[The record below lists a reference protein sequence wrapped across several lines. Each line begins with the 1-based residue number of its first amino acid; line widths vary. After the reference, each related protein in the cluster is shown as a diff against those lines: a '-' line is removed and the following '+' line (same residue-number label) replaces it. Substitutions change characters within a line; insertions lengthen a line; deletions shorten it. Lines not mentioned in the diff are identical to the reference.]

1 MIFPMVWR
9 GISLIFDNMNPFP
22 PLLSTSNPCML
33 ISLIKQNIWAH
44 LNNIMT
50 VTNLFVYDILIL
62 IFALHPDLFSFP
74 LVFPA
79 PPPTPVLFI
88 YSSSTS
94 LQKKRTGILELA
106 TKYDITIRLG
116 TYTHI
121 KAGWDNLIGEKK
133 VTRADIIVRDT
144 SHSVRS
150 P

>member
-94 LQKKRTGILELA
+94 LQKKKNRHFRVSNQIWHNNKTG
-106 TKYDITIRLG
+106 
-116 TYTHI
+116 HI
-121 KAGWDNLIGEKK
+121 HSYQGWMRQSNRRKK
-133 VTRADIIVRDT
+133 GHKSRHN
-144 SHSVRS
+144 S
-150 P
+150 